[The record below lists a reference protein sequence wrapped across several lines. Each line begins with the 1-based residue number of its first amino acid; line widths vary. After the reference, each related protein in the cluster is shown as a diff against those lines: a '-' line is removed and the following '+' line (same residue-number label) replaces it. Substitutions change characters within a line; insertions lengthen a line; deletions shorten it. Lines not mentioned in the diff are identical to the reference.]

1 MSDLFLRSTKK
12 MISEAFEGPPFPS
25 NVSWFTNTEPDS
37 GILAALSRLSAE
49 QVSLSIHGT
58 NLAAHAD
65 HVRYQMWGTIEFL
78 KTGKMP
84 EMDWKQSWMIASVD
98 EDRWKEIQKEL
109 RDEYTRLVQTLD
121 SALHWDETNADEALG
136 CIAHSAYHLGAI
148 KQMIK
153 YITA

>member
-1 MSDLFLRSTKK
+1 MNNLFVRSAKK

-37 GILAALSRLSAE
+37 GILAALARLSAE
-49 QVSLSIHGT
+49 QASLSIHGT

-65 HVRYQMWGTIEFL
+65 HVRYHLWGTTEFL
-78 KTGKMP
+78 RAGRMP
-84 EMDWKQSWMIASVD
+84 KMDWKQSWMIAAVE
-98 EDRWKEIQKEL
+98 EDRWKEIQRELKE
-109 RDEYTRLVQTLD
+109 EYTRLLQTLD
-121 SALHWDETNADEALG
+121 STLPWDETYADEALG
-136 CIAHSAYHLGAI
+136 SLAHSAYHLGAI